1 MGIVTGKPALIKK
14 INRSIVIK
22 LIIKHKEIS
31 RSEISKITKLSLPSV
46 MRIIDSLIDEGLV
59 IEIGKG
65 DSSGGRKPSL
75 LSMNNNAMYIIG
87 VEIAINSRIILTD
100 LSGKVLDSEEF
111 DNSNIS
117 TPLGVLTKIKEC
129 IDSIISRNKD
139 YEGLISGIGIGTPG
153 ENYKYNDSIEM
164 AIIKG
169 WEELNV
175 LSWFENHFDYP
186 VFVENVARTRTLSE
200 LWFGEGQSIKNFIY
214 LFIDRGV
221 GCGIVNNGSV
231 YEGYN
236 GVAGELGHTI
246 IQLDGRKCYCGNKG
260 CLEMYVSAGAILNQ
274 LKENNNYYKDYNF
287 EKLIENQSD
296 EEIGS
301 IIEKSAKIMGIAT
314 ANLINLYN
322 PEAVILGGIVAK
334 SFEEFSKILS
344 DTLNENIFN
353 KNALNTRILSSKLDY
368 EKTGLGSVALVI
380 NNIFKSVEL

>member
-14 INRSIVIK
+14 INRNIVIK

-87 VEIAINSRIILTD
+87 VEIAMNSRIILID

-111 DNSNIS
+111 DNSNIN

-129 IDSIISRNKD
+129 IDMIISRNKG

-274 LKENNNYYKDYNF
+274 LKENNNYYKDYDF
-287 EKLIENQSD
+287 EKIIENQSD

-314 ANLINLYN
+314 ANLINIYN

>member
-14 INRSIVIK
+14 INRNIVIK